1 MARRGEGGA
10 RKLLGI
16 EPERRPLR
24 RILSH
29 RQRAR
34 HRLGRDVVA
43 ETGDIVAHR
52 LLPGPRT
59 KLPATPDLFRAPT
72 CRKRWRP
79 WRVGCW
85 NKSGMTKSGII
96 ANLPQLRPEATTHP
110 PTAITPRRIWSS
122 SLDSNKADRTSGVK
136 GKREE
141 VR

>member
-43 ETGDIVAHR
+43 DTGAIVAHR

-72 CRKRWRP
+72 CRTRWRS
-79 WRVGCW
+79 WRVGCR
-85 NKSGMTKSGII
+85 NKSGMTKSGLI
-96 ANLPQLRPEATTHP
+96 ANLPHLRPSATTHP
-110 PTAITPRRIWSS
+110 STERQSTRLYSS
-122 SLDSNKADRTSGVK
+122 H
-136 GKREE
+136 
-141 VR
+141 

>member
-79 WRVGCW
+79 WRVGCR
-85 NKSGMTKSGII
+85 NQSGIPKGRFI
-96 ANLPQLRPEATTHP
+96 SNPPQFHPAAHTSPTTATN
-110 PTAITPRRIWSS
+110 PTPLLFYPNT
-122 SLDSNKADRTSGVK
+122 LH
-136 GKREE
+136 
-141 VR
+141 VRK

>member
-59 KLPATPDLFRAPT
+59 KLPATPDLFRAPP
-72 CRKRWRP
+72 CRKRWRS
-79 WRVGCW
+79 WMVGCR
-85 NKSGMTKSGII
+85 NKSGMTKSGNLS
-96 ANLPQLRPEATTHP
+96 NLPQIDR
-110 PTAITPRRIWSS
+110 SS
-122 SLDSNKADRTSGVK
+122 C
-136 GKREE
+136 RER
-141 VR
+141 VCL